1 MTVRKTSLAAYD
13 LVKPTLGERQK
24 AVLDAIL
31 ISGAATDLEIATYLN
46 WPINTVTPRRG
57 ELVELGLVHKRGEIT
72 QNGRAATTWGCDAPR
87 AVSAATPKPGELF

>member
-1 MTVRKTSLAAYD
+1 MTVRATSLAAYN
-13 LVKPTLGERQK
+13 LVKPTLGERQS
-24 AVLDAIL
+24 AVLDAL
-31 ISGAATDLEIATYLN
+31 KSLVAATDLEIAKHLD

-87 AVSAATPKPGELF
+87 AVSTPRPGALF